1 MPHKYY
7 IVLMPSWTEI
17 HPGIRSLF
25 IGQQWLCWPLIGCM
39 CHSHS
44 TDHPHGAFLTV
55 LHRLYITLGPT
66 RRMGRFHSGC
76 TRSGDLWATPW
87 LNWIR
92 NPGPSKLGIWITAGS
107 KFAAALRCW
116 LGGLRSRRSS
126 AKLEIGFSWKKLV
139 GGYGMKILRLSKLPR
154 QDGIR
159 NITKKFDI
167 VADDCNLPF
176 DVSWM
181 LKVINFTQDV

>member
-17 HPGIRSLF
+17 HPGTRSLH
-25 IGQQWLCWPLIGCM
+25 IGQQPQCWPLIGCM

-76 TRSGDLWATPW
+76 TRSGDLWASVNISHDKIARRKVGRGEKNGEQETTSAPE
-87 LNWIR
+87 LV
-92 NPGPSKLGIWITAGS
+92 
-107 KFAAALRCW
+107 
-116 LGGLRSRRSS
+116 RSS
-126 AKLEIGFSWKKLV
+126 SGPGCDFYFTKKLL
-139 GGYGMKILRLSKLPR
+139 KPPSPRARLHPAVT
-154 QDGIR
+154 DPG
-159 NITKKFDI
+159 
-167 VADDCNLPF
+167 
-176 DVSWM
+176 
-181 LKVINFTQDV
+181 